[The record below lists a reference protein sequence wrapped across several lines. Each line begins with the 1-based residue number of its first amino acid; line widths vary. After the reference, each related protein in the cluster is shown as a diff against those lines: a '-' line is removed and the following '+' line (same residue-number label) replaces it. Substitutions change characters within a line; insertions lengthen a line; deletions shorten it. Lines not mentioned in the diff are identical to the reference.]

1 MGNATDE
8 KGGWLRL
15 DEAELKPR
23 RKSIATTRHP
33 VRDFQHRTT
42 PFPPPTNSVFHPTT
56 CENVK
61 IKQHV

>member
-1 MGNATDE
+1 MGNADDE

-33 VRDFQHRTT
+33 VRDSQHNAI
-42 PFPPPTNSVFHPTT
+42 PSTN
-56 CENVK
+56 
-61 IKQHV
+61 